1 MGILKNML
9 LPKIL
14 MLCLLIM
21 YGCATFNPRQIDEVP
36 FRERAQTQYEN
47 NVRVTAA
54 VLSAEESEAVFG
66 VPLYKKGI
74 QPIWLEIENND
85 EEPLWFLPFS
95 LDPDYFSPL
104 EVAYMHR
111 VTFSKEVNQQMGQY
125 FHGQAMEKY
134 IAPGSVLSGFV
145 FTNLD
150 LGTKSFN
157 VDLVGEDRPVRTFT
171 FFIPVPGLRVN
182 HREVDWHKL
191 YSKNEIVGYDEEGL
205 KKALESLPCCTTNQD
220 GTKQGDPLNVVII
233 GKGEYVHHA
242 LIRSS
247 WNETGTPVSV
257 SKGGTPSLF
266 KGEDRYAAV
275 SPLYLY
281 GRPQDAA
288 FCKTRKSANQRN
300 QLRVWLSPMT
310 FEGKP
315 VWVGQ
320 ISRVVRIR
328 SLLKG
333 YKMEPDVDEARTYII
348 QDLLYS
354 QGLVKYGYVKGIGA
368 ATIFEPRENLTG
380 ATYFTDGYRAVLW
393 VSGEPIS
400 FSEVEFVEW
409 ETPSQR

>member
-1 MGILKNML
+1 MGIRKNML

-14 MLCLLIM
+14 MLCFLAM
-21 YGCATFNPRQIDEVP
+21 YGCATFNPRHIDEVP

-74 QPIWLEIENND
+74 QPIWLEIENID
-85 EEPLWFLPFS
+85 EESLWFLPFG
-95 LDPDYFSPL
+95 LYPDYFSPL

-111 VTFSKEVNQQMGQY
+111 VTFSKEANQQMEQY
-125 FHGQAMEKY
+125 FNEQAMKKH
-134 IAPGSVLSGFV
+134 IPPGSVRSGFV

-157 VDLVGEDRPVRTFT
+157 VDLVGEDHQVRTLT
-171 FFIPVPGLRVN
+171 FFISVPGLRVD
-182 HREVDWHKL
+182 HSEVDWENL

-205 KKALESLPCCTTNQD
+205 KKVLESLPCCTTNQD

-247 WNETGTPVSV
+247 WNETGTLASV
-257 SKGGTPSLF
+257 PKGGTSSIF
-266 KGEDRYAAV
+266 KGEDRYAPAT
-275 SPLYLY
+275 PLFLY
-281 GRPQDAA
+281 GRSQDAA
-288 FCKTRKSANQRN
+288 FRKTRKSASQRN
-300 QLRVWLSPMT
+300 QLRVWLSPMS

-320 ISRVVRIR
+320 ISRVVKIR
-328 SLLKG
+328 SLLKR
-333 YKMEPDVDEARTYII
+333 YKMEPNVDEARTYII
-348 QDLLYS
+348 QDLWYS
-354 QGLVKYGYVKGIGA
+354 QGLLKYGYVKGVGA
-368 ATIFEPRENLTG
+368 APISEPRENLTG
-380 ATYFTDGYRAVLW
+380 ATYFTDGYRVVLW
-393 VSGEPIS
+393 VSSEPIS

-409 ETPSQR
+409 EIPPQR